1 MSYLN
6 LFRQRTL
13 SNGNKQSEG
22 IINASKQTIKNNF
35 NNSLFTEKVLINA
48 IEFDAIITQKDK
60 SEDKKIL
67 FMPDTKVDIG
77 SVVELNS
84 NSYLIMDFLSEG
96 INEIYPTGTL
106 KLCNSIYPIKSVKT
120 KVLKRDSQGKPVTD
134 KFGDPVYIY
143 TDGATTNLPCIVES
157 SIIAADENK
166 QLPLPQGQL
175 RVTLSYRDDVKV
187 NDTFPMYN
195 NTYKIRGIDY
205 TKVING
211 KGIMALSVEQVQSE
225 VK

>member
-1 MSYLN
+1 MPSDYLN
-6 LFRQRTL
+6 DYRNRMSKVSLVEHTKQEFVKKFIGNPNYKVITINGTQYETL
-13 SNGNKQSEG
+13 YSQGKTSSEK
-22 IINASKQTIKNNF
+22 SL
-35 NNSLFTEKVLINA
+35 LFTPN
-48 IEFDAIITQKDK
+48 T
-60 SEDKKIL
+60 KI
-67 FMPDTKVDIG
+67 DIG

-84 NSYLIMDFLSEG
+84 HSYLIMDFLGEG
-96 INEIYPTGTL
+96 INEVYPNATL
-106 KLCNSIYPIKSVKT
+106 KLCNSTYPIKSNKT
-120 KVLKRDSQGKPVTD
+120 KVLKTDSQGKPVLD

-143 TDGATTNLPCIVES
+143 TDGATVNLPCIVES

-166 QLPLPQGQL
+166 QLPIPQGQL

-187 NDTFPMYN
+187 NDTFSMYN

-211 KGIMALSVEQVQSE
+211 KGIITLAVEQVQSE

>member
-1 MSYLN
+1 MPSDYLN
-6 LFRQRTL
+6 EYRSRMSKISLVEHTKQEFVKKFIGNPNYKVITINGTQYETLYSQGKTSNEKSLLFVPNT
-13 SNGNKQSEG
+13 
-22 IINASKQTIKNNF
+22 
-35 NNSLFTEKVLINA
+35 
-48 IEFDAIITQKDK
+48 
-60 SEDKKIL
+60 KI
-67 FMPDTKVDIG
+67 DIG
-77 SVVELNS
+77 SVVELNG
-84 NSYLIMDFLSEG
+84 NSYLIMDFQGEG
-96 INEIYPTGTL
+96 INQIYPSATL
-106 KLCNSIYPIKSVKT
+106 KLCNSTYPIKSVKT
-120 KVLKRDSQGKPVTD
+120 KVLKLDSQGKPVTD

-143 TDGATTNLPCIVES
+143 TDGAITSLPCIVES

-175 RVTLSYRDDVKV
+175 RVTMSYRDDVKV

-211 KGIMALSVEQVQSE
+211 KGIMVLAVEQVQSE

>member
-67 FMPDTKVDIG
+67 FMP
-77 SVVELNS
+77 E
-84 NSYLIMDFLSEG
+84 
-96 INEIYPTGTL
+96 
-106 KLCNSIYPIKSVKT
+106 LCNSIYPIKSVKT
-120 KVLKRDSQGKPVTD
+120 KVLKLDSQGKPVTD

-143 TDGATTNLPCIVES
+143 TDGAITSLPCIVES

-175 RVTLSYRDDVKV
+175 RVTFVLS
-187 NDTFPMYN
+187 
-195 NTYKIRGIDY
+195 
-205 TKVING
+205 
-211 KGIMALSVEQVQSE
+211 
-225 VK
+225 